1 MGLNDRDVIV
11 IALLIAFLVHYI
23 RLNLR
28 VWRLEICGEEIL
40 GVEIDAYNDRCYN
53 FLHRTF

>member
-40 GVEIDAYNDRCYN
+40 GVEIDVYNNRCYN
-53 FLHRTF
+53 FLYCTF